1 MPPVPLTASW
11 PLKSP
16 RSVQLPGAVVPL
28 PPDQDQGTVSELLAH
43 SITMPEP
50 VQVVEPVSVSPEL
63 ELELEL
69 DDGIVIGVVVAGDG
83 DDDTTGAATG
93 ATASFSG
100 ATTGTEVED
109 VDVDEVEGALAAAP
123 GSS

>member
-63 ELELEL
+63 EL